1 MPDGLVVKRELLVL
15 HFPLRWVR
23 ESMRDTTGI

>member
-1 MPDGLVVKRELLVL
+1 MPDGLVVKRELLAL

-23 ESMRDTTGI
+23 ESVKDTSGI